1 MFTLRSLAIFTL
13 FFALNASAAPVVDS
27 SHMTFYQCK
36 GNCQAKKALTNLKTF
51 SVSKKTTLKNPL
63 GSEVCTEQLGGVVGQ
78 FADKKKGS
86 ISICRFKDNSAIEL
100 QGLHRESEKFTT
112 P

>member
-13 FFALNASAAPVVDS
+13 TLSLNVTAAPVVDS
-27 SHMTFYQCK
+27 SHLTFFLCK
-36 GNCQAKKALTNLKTF
+36 GNCLAKKALSGMKSF
-51 SVSKKTTLKNPL
+51 SVSKKATLKNPL

-78 FADKKKGS
+78 FVDKKKGS
-86 ISICRFKDNSAIEL
+86 VSICRFKDNSAIEL
-100 QGLHRESEKFTT
+100 QGLHRESEKFTS